1 MRPVGEERLRS
12 SAKLSHLL
20 TEKFLAMA
28 KMHLQRPVVV
38 GSNRPG
44 SAFTAVYPGSVAAVL
59 DRWSTVCVWM

>member
-1 MRPVGEERLRS
+1 
-12 SAKLSHLL
+12 
-20 TEKFLAMA
+20 MA

-59 DRWSTVCVWM
+59 DRWSTVCVDVITHTQVIRYSPTAIKKQYK